1 MDYGKTLNL
10 PETEFPMRG
19 NLPQR
24 EPETL
29 EFWQEKDIYN
39 MVEEHNAGKPKF
51 VLHDG
56 PPYANGNIHTGH
68 VLNKVLKDIIVKYK
82 SMAGYDAPYVPG
94 WDTHGLPIEQRAIKE
109 LGINHHSEDKGAFRR
124 KCEEFA
130 LSFVDTQREQFKRL
144 GVRGDWEHPYITLQK
159 EFEAEQ
165 IAAFGEMVKKGYIYK
180 GKKPVYWCSECETAL
195 AEAEVEYADV
205 KSPAIYV
212 KFAVT
217 DGKGVLDSDV
227 SFVIWTTTP
236 WTIPANLA
244 ICIHADYTY
253 AVVAMN
259 GMKLVMAKEL
269 LGAVCKDLGV
279 AEADAEILAEYKG
292 KELEGIVCK
301 HPLYDRDSVV
311 ILGDHVT
318 LDAGCGCVHTAP
330 GHGVEDFEVGMRYGL
345 EILSPVDN
353 KGCFTAEAGKYAGM
367 HINEGGKEV
376 VKDLEACGALLK
388 LQWISHSYPH
398 CWRCKHPIIFRAT
411 EQWFCSIEGFR
422 EQALNEIDNVQW
434 IPAWGHDRIYNMVKD
449 RSDWCISRQR
459 TWGVPIPIFY
469 CEDCGK
475 EIVNDQTIEHIKNLF
490 AEHGSNIW
498 FDKTADELIPEGL
511 TCECGCR
518 HFRKET
524 DIMDVWFD
532 SGSSHLAVLT
542 KRPELHWPADLY
554 LEGSDQHRG
563 WFNSSLNIG
572 VAVRGAAPYKAVLT
586 HGFLVDEKGRKM
598 SKSLGNVVDP
608 LDIINKMG
616 ADVLRLWVSSADYR
630 SDLAISNG
638 ILKQVSET
646 YRKLRNTARFLLS
659 NLNDFDPEKDA
670 LPYAEL
676 GELDKWMMH
685 RLQVLIERV
694 RTAYDNY
701 EFHVVYHS
709 LHRFCVVEMS
719 NLYLDVTKD
728 TLYAELPEDKR
739 RRSVQTVMYHVLD
752 AMLRMITPILAFTSE
767 EIYRYM
773 PKSADAPESVQLLD
787 MPVADKALMDE
798 ALDGKWQKLTAYK
811 ELVAGKLELARKAKE
826 IGHSLD
832 ARVTI
837 HAEGEELELLRS
849 VESELAHLFIVS
861 QCELIEGFEGLDGCE
876 AEDGICVEVAPAAG
890 HKCQRCWIYSE
901 ELTGEEHKHPG
912 VCPRCAEVL
921 EKMPEDN

>member
-10 PETEFPMRG
+10 PETDFPMRG

-24 EPETL
+24 EPEIL
-29 EFWQEKDIYN
+29 SFWQQKDIYKL
-39 MVEEHNAGKPKF
+39 VQAQNAGKPKF

-82 SMAGYDAPYVPG
+82 SMAGFDAPYVPG
-94 WDTHGLPIEQRAIKE
+94 WDTHGLPIEQRAIKQ
-109 LGINHHSEDKGAFRR
+109 LGINQHSEDKAAFRQ

-130 LSFVDTQREQFKRL
+130 RGFVETQKEQFKRL
-144 GVRGDWEHPYITLQK
+144 GVRADWEHPYITLQK

-165 IAAFGEMVKKGYIYK
+165 IGAFGEMVKKGYIYK
-180 GKKPVYWCSECETAL
+180 GKKPVYWCADCETAL

-217 DGKGVLDSDV
+217 DGKGLLDADV

-244 ICIHADYTY
+244 ICIHAEYVY
-253 AVVAMN
+253 AVVQMA
-259 GMKLVMAKEL
+259 GHKLVMAKEL
-269 LGAVCKDLGV
+269 LPKVAADIGV
-279 AEADAEILAEYKG
+279 DAADCQILAEFKG
-292 KELEGIVCK
+292 KELEGVVCK
-301 HPLYDRDSVV
+301 HPLYDRPSMV

-330 GHGVEDFEVGMRYGL
+330 GHGVDDFEVGQRYGL
-345 EILSPVDN
+345 EVLSPVDN
-353 KGCFTAEAGKYAGM
+353 RGCFTAEAGKYAGM
-367 HINEGGKEV
+367 EINAGGKEV

-388 LQWISHSYPH
+388 LQWITHSYPH

-422 EQALNEIDNVQW
+422 EQALAEIDKVQW

-469 CEDCGK
+469 CADCGK
-475 EIVNDQTIEHIKNLF
+475 EIVNDETIAHIKQLF

-498 FDKTADELIPEGL
+498 FAKDADELVPAGL
-511 TCECGCR
+511 KCECGCT

-532 SGSSHLAVLT
+532 SGSSHLAVLD
-542 KRPELHWPADLY
+542 KRPELTWPADLY

-563 WFNSSLNIG
+563 WFNSSLNIA
-572 VAVRGAAPYKAVLT
+572 VACKGQAPYKAVLT
-586 HGFLVDEKGRKM
+586 HGFLVDEKGAKM
-598 SKSLGNVVDP
+598 SKSQGNALDP
-608 LDIINKMG
+608 LEVIDKMG

-630 SDLAISNG
+630 SDLAINNK

-646 YRKLRNTARFLLS
+646 YRKIRNTARFLLS
-659 NLNDFDPEKDA
+659 NLNDFDPAADS

-676 GELDKWMMH
+676 REVDRWFLH
-685 RLQVLIERV
+685 RLQVLIEKAL
-694 RTAYDNY
+694 TAYDAY
-701 EFHVVYHS
+701 EFHAVHHAI
-709 LHRFCVVEMS
+709 HRFCVVEMS
-719 NLYLDVTKD
+719 NFYLDITKD
-728 TLYAELPEDKR
+728 TLYAELPQDKQ
-739 RRSVQTVMYHVLD
+739 RRSVQTVMYQILD
-752 AMLRMITPILAFTSE
+752 ALLRLLTPILAFTSE

-773 PKSADAPESVQLLD
+773 PKMPGMPESVQMLA
-787 MPVADKALMDE
+787 MPVVNQAYVDAE
-798 ALDGKWQKLTAYK
+798 LDAKWQKLAAYK
-811 ELVAGKLELARKAKE
+811 ETVAGQLELARQAKQ

-837 HAEGEELELLRS
+837 QAAGEDLALLQS
-849 VESELAHLFIVS
+849 CDASELAHLFIVS
-861 QCELIEGFEGLDGCE
+861 QCLLQPKAEGELTVT
-876 AEDGICVEVAPAAG
+876 VEPAHG
-890 HKCQRCWIYSE
+890 HKCARCWIYSE
-901 ELTGEEHKHPG
+901 DIETEGG

-921 EKMPEDN
+921 AQMPEVVEE

>member
-10 PETEFPMRG
+10 PETDFPMRG

-24 EPETL
+24 EPEIL
-29 EFWQEKDIYN
+29 ADWQEKDIYKL
-39 MVEEHNAGKPKF
+39 VQEHNAGKPKF

-82 SMAGYDAPYVPG
+82 SMAGFDAPYVPG
-94 WDTHGLPIEQRAIKE
+94 WDTHGLPIEQRAIKQ
-109 LGINHHSEDKGAFRR
+109 LGINQHSEDKAAFRQ

-130 LSFVDTQREQFKRL
+130 RGFVDTQREQFKRL
-144 GVRGDWEHPYITLQK
+144 GVRGDWDNPYITLQK

-165 IAAFGEMVKKGYIYK
+165 IGAFGEMVKKGYIYK
-180 GKKPVYWCSECETAL
+180 GKKPVYWCADCETAL

-217 DGKGVLDSDV
+217 DGKGLLDADV
-227 SFVIWTTTP
+227 SFLIWTTTP

-244 ICIHADYTY
+244 ICIHAEYVY
-253 AVVAMN
+253 AVVQM
-259 GMKLVMAKEL
+259 GGHKLVMAKEL
-269 LGAVCKDLGV
+269 LPKVAEDVGV
-279 AEADAEILAEYKG
+279 AAEDCQILAEFKG

-330 GHGVEDFEVGMRYGL
+330 GHGVDDFEVGQRYGL
-345 EILSPVDN
+345 EVLSPVDN
-353 KGCFTAEAGKYAGM
+353 RGYFTAEAGKYAGM
-367 HINEGGKEV
+367 EINAGGKEV

-388 LQWISHSYPH
+388 MQWITHSYPH

-422 EQALNEIDNVQW
+422 EKALAEIDKVQW

-469 CEDCGK
+469 CADCGK
-475 EIVNDQTIEHIKNLF
+475 EIVNDETIAHIKQLF

-498 FDKTADELIPEGL
+498 FAREADELVPAGL
-511 TCECGCR
+511 KCECGCT

-532 SGSSHLAVLT
+532 SGSSHLAVLAQ
-542 KRPELHWPADLY
+542 RPELTWPADLY

-563 WFNSSLNIG
+563 WFNSSLNIA
-572 VAVRGAAPYKAVLT
+572 VACKGQAPYKAVLT
-586 HGFLVDEKGRKM
+586 HGFLVDEKGAKM
-598 SKSLGNVVDP
+598 SKSQGNALDP
-608 LDIINKMG
+608 LEVIEKMG

-630 SDLAISNG
+630 SDLAINNK

-646 YRKLRNTARFLLS
+646 YRKIRNTARFLLS
-659 NLNDFDPEKDA
+659 NLNDFNPATDA

-676 GELDKWMMH
+676 REVDCWFLH
-685 RLQVLIERV
+685 RLQVLIEKTRA
-694 RTAYDNY
+694 AYDAY
-701 EFHVVYHS
+701 EFHSVHHAI
-709 LHRFCVVEMS
+709 HRFCVVEMS
-719 NLYLDVTKD
+719 NFYLDITKD
-728 TLYAELPEDKR
+728 TLYAELPQDKQ
-739 RRSVQTVMYHVLD
+739 RRSVQTVMYQILD
-752 AMLRMITPILAFTSE
+752 ALVRLLTPILAFTSE

-773 PKSADAPESVQLLD
+773 PKLPGMPESVQLLD
-787 MPVADKALMDE
+787 MPSVNPDYVDAE
-798 ALDGKWQKLTAYK
+798 LDAKWQKLAACK
-811 ELVAGKLELARKAKE
+811 ETVAGQLELARQAKQ

-837 HAEGEELELLRS
+837 QAAGEELALLQGCG
-849 VESELAHLFIVS
+849 ENELAHLFIVS
-861 QCELIEGFEGLDGCE
+861 QCVVQPMADGELTVT
-876 AEDGICVEVAPAAG
+876 VEPAHG
-890 HKCQRCWIYSE
+890 HKCARCWIYSE
-901 ELTGEEHKHPG
+901 DIAEDGG
-912 VCPRCAEVL
+912 VCSRCAGVLAQLPEV
-921 EKMPEDN
+921 PEE

>member
-29 EFWQEKDIYN
+29 EFWQQKDIYN
-39 MVEEHNAGKPKF
+39 LVQQHNAGKPKF

-109 LGINHHSEDKGAFRR
+109 LGINHHSEDKAAFRR

-165 IAAFGEMVKKGYIYK
+165 IGAFGEMVKKGYIYK

-217 DGKGVLDSDV
+217 DGKGLLDSDV

-244 ICIHADYTY
+244 ICIHADYVY
-253 AVVAMN
+253 AVVLIN
-259 GMKLVMAKEL
+259 GRKLVMAKEL
-269 LGAVCKDLGV
+269 VETVCKDIGV
-279 AEADAEILAEYKG
+279 ENAEILAEYKG
-292 KELEGIVCK
+292 SELEGIVCA
-301 HPLYDRDSVV
+301 HPLYQRDSVV

-330 GHGVEDFEVGMRYGL
+330 GHGVEDFEVGSRYGL

-367 HINEGGKEV
+367 HINDGGKEV

-422 EQALNEIDNVQW
+422 EKALDEIDKVQW

-469 CEDCGK
+469 CADCGK
-475 EIVNDQTIEHIKNLF
+475 EIVNDQTIEHIKGLF
-490 AEHGSNIW
+490 AEHGSHIW
-498 FDKTADELIPEGL
+498 FERTADELIPEGL
-511 TCECGCR
+511 TCECGCQ

-542 KRPELHWPADLY
+542 QRPELTWPADLY

-572 VAVRGAAPYKAVLT
+572 VACRGAAPYKAVLT

-608 LDIINKMG
+608 LDIISKMG

-630 SDLAISNG
+630 SDLAISQG

-659 NLNDFDPEKDA
+659 NLNDFDPAKDA

-676 GELDKWMMH
+676 SELDKWMMH
-685 RLQVLIERV
+685 RLQVLIDRV
-694 RTAYDNY
+694 ITAYDNY

-773 PKSADAPESVQLLD
+773 PKAEDAPESVQLLD
-787 MPVADKALMDE
+787 MPRVNTEWMDE
-798 ALDGKWQKLTAYK
+798 ALDAKWQKLTACK

-837 HAEGEELELLRS
+837 YAEGEDIELLRT
-849 VESELAHLFIVS
+849 VEGELAHLFIVS
-861 QCELIEGFEGLDGCE
+861 QCELVEGLGGRE
-876 AEDGICVEVAPAAG
+876 AEGGIAVEVAPAAG
-890 HKCQRCWIYSE
+890 GKCSRCWIYSE
-901 ELTGEEHKHPG
+901 ELTGDEHRHAG
-912 VCPRCAEVL
+912 VCPRCAGVL
-921 EKMPEDN
+921 AELPELPVEE

>member
-10 PETEFPMRG
+10 PETDFPMRG

-24 EPETL
+24 EPEIL
-29 EFWQEKDIYN
+29 ADWQEKDIYKL
-39 MVEEHNAGKPKF
+39 VQEHNAGKPKF

-82 SMAGYDAPYVPG
+82 SMAGFDAPYVPG
-94 WDTHGLPIEQRAIKE
+94 WDTHGLPIEQRAIKQ
-109 LGINHHSEDKGAFRR
+109 LGINQHSEDKAAFRQ

-130 LSFVDTQREQFKRL
+130 RGFVDTQREQFKRL
-144 GVRGDWEHPYITLQK
+144 GVRGDWDNPYITLQK

-165 IAAFGEMVKKGYIYK
+165 IGAFGEMVKKGYIYK
-180 GKKPVYWCSECETAL
+180 GKKPVYWCADCETAL
-195 AEAEVEYADV
+195 AEAEVEYADA

-217 DGKGVLDSDV
+217 DGKGLLDADV
-227 SFVIWTTTP
+227 SFLIWTTTP

-244 ICIHADYTY
+244 ICIHAEYVY
-253 AVVAMN
+253 AVVQL
-259 GMKLVMAKEL
+259 GGHKLVMAKEL
-269 LGAVCKDLGV
+269 LPKVAEDVGV
-279 AEADAEILAEYKG
+279 AADDCQILAEFKG

-330 GHGVEDFEVGMRYGL
+330 GHGVDDFEVGQRYGL
-345 EILSPVDN
+345 EVLSPVDN
-353 KGCFTAEAGKYAGM
+353 RGYFTAEAGKYAGM
-367 HINEGGKEV
+367 EINAGGKEV

-388 LQWISHSYPH
+388 MQWITHSYPH

-422 EQALNEIDNVQW
+422 EKALAEIDKVQW

-469 CEDCGK
+469 CADCGK
-475 EIVNDQTIEHIKNLF
+475 EIVNDETIAHIKQLF

-498 FDKTADELIPEGL
+498 FAREADELVPAGL
-511 TCECGCR
+511 KCECGCT

-532 SGSSHLAVLT
+532 SGSSHLAVLAQ
-542 KRPELHWPADLY
+542 RPELTWPADLY

-563 WFNSSLNIG
+563 WFNSSLNIA
-572 VAVRGAAPYKAVLT
+572 VACKGQAPYKAVLT
-586 HGFLVDEKGRKM
+586 HGFLVDEKGAKM
-598 SKSLGNVVDP
+598 SKSQGNALDP
-608 LDIINKMG
+608 LEVIEKMG

-630 SDLAISNG
+630 SDLAINNK

-646 YRKLRNTARFLLS
+646 YRKIRNTARFLLS
-659 NLNDFDPEKDA
+659 NLNDFNPATDA

-676 GELDKWMMH
+676 REVDCWFLH
-685 RLQVLIERV
+685 RLQVLIEKTRA
-694 RTAYDNY
+694 AYDAY
-701 EFHVVYHS
+701 EFHSVHHAI
-709 LHRFCVVEMS
+709 HRFCVVEMS
-719 NLYLDVTKD
+719 NFYLDITKD
-728 TLYAELPEDKR
+728 TLYAELPQDKQ
-739 RRSVQTVMYHVLD
+739 RRSVQTVMYQILD
-752 AMLRMITPILAFTSE
+752 ALVRLLTPILAFTSE

-773 PKSADAPESVQLLD
+773 PKLPGMPESVQLLD
-787 MPVADKALMDE
+787 MPSVNPDYVDAE
-798 ALDGKWQKLTAYK
+798 LDAKWQKLAACK
-811 ELVAGKLELARKAKE
+811 ETVAGQLELARQAKQ

-837 HAEGEELELLRS
+837 QAAGEDLALLQGCG
-849 VESELAHLFIVS
+849 ENELAHLFIVS
-861 QCELIEGFEGLDGCE
+861 QCVVQPKADGELTVT
-876 AEDGICVEVAPAAG
+876 VEPAHG
-890 HKCQRCWIYSE
+890 HKCARCWIYSE
-901 ELTGEEHKHPG
+901 DIAEDGG
-912 VCPRCAEVL
+912 VCPRCAGVLAQLPEV
-921 EKMPEDN
+921 PEE